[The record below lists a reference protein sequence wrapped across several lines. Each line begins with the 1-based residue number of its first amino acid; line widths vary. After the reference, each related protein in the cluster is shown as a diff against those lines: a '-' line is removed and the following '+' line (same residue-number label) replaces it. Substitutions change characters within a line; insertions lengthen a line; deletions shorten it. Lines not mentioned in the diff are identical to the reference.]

1 LPSEPDRNI
10 VPEVQNTVPTSVAT
24 ELAERTV
31 RSRTAAS
38 EDEIRRLLD
47 AAYAVLRR
55 TGELEPRV
63 SDVVREAGLSN
74 QAFYRHFRSKDE
86 LLLALLDDGQR
97 RLLETLETRMAR
109 AVPGAARVRAWIEG
123 VLEQARRP
131 EAADNTRPFAI
142 NGLRIADRFPVEWS
156 RSRDVLLTPLR
167 TEIAALG
174 GDPER
179 DAQAVYHLTFGAMQD
194 ALVQHLRP
202 TDDDVEHVVR
212 SALRCCGTNDS
223 EDEHAKR
230 AERMRPRRGSAAE
243 AERG

>member
-1 LPSEPDRNI
+1 MPFR
-10 VPEVQNTVPTSVAT
+10 VGQNTVPGMQNTVPSSSLEGATSLGPGDVAR
-24 ELAERTV
+24 EMAQRSV
-31 RSRTAAS
+31 RDRTAAYA
-38 EDEIRRLLD
+38 EEVRRLLD

-97 RLLETLETRMAR
+97 RLLATLEARMGR
-109 AVPGAARVRAWIEG
+109 AETGAPCVRAWVEG

-156 RSRDVLLTPLR
+156 RSRDALLAPLR
-167 TEIAALG
+167 AAITELD
-174 GDPER
+174 GDASR
-179 DAQAVYHLTFGAMQD
+179 DATEVYHLTFGAMQD
-194 ALVQHLRP
+194 ALVRRERP
-202 TDDDVEHVVR
+202 TDDEVEHTVQC
-212 SALRCCGTNDS
+212 ALAVCSRTAG
-223 EDEHAKR
+223 
-230 AERMRPRRGSAAE
+230 GS
-243 AERG
+243 

>member
-1 LPSEPDRNI
+1 MQNI
-10 VPEVQNTVPTSVAT
+10 VPTSVAT

-31 RSRTAAS
+31 RSRAAAT
-38 EDEIRRLLD
+38 EEEIRRLLD

-74 QAFYRHFRSKDE
+74 QAFYRHFRGKDE

-97 RLLETLETRMAR
+97 RLLETLEARMAR
-109 AVPGAARVRAWIEG
+109 VAPGAARVRAWIEG
-123 VLEQARRP
+123 VLQQARRP

-156 RSRDVLLTPLR
+156 RSRDVLVAPLR
-167 TEIAALG
+167 TEIEAMG
-174 GDPER
+174 GDAGR
-179 DAQAVYHLTFGAMQD
+179 DASAVYHLTFGAMQD
-194 ALVQHLRP
+194 ALVQRIRP

-212 SALRCCGTNDS
+212 CALRVCATEGRT
-223 EDEHAKR
+223 
-230 AERMRPRRGSAAE
+230 
-243 AERG
+243 